1 MRRNRIGAGT
11 AATTIGAVV
20 VAASLG
26 LAGWS
31 AAAGAAA
38 PTGSTHAAAGGPS
51 GVPATV
57 TRSWL
62 EQALARRQATLSR
75 LTTMAKT
82 SPALSS
88 AVRATLVSQLAAE
101 TSGIDAL
108 AAAVPQEPTGTLA
121 TTAATM
127 VDQFRVYRVMAP
139 KVRIAVRAGRQA
151 RAEQRASHL
160 ETALSARIAGAGQSG
175 RTVARAQAA
184 EADFARRVA
193 QATADT
199 SAAGS
204 VLALQPSAYP
214 AEASTIAGARSDLR
228 SARSVLPAVRAD
240 LRTIRT
246 SLRAS

>member
-1 MRRNRIGAGT
+1 MRRNRIGAGI
-11 AATTIGAVV
+11 AAPTIGVVV

-31 AAAGAAA
+31 VAAGAAT

-57 TRSWL
+57 TRPWL
-62 EQALARRQATLSR
+62 GQALARRQATLSR

-88 AVRATLVSQLAAE
+88 AVRATLVAQLAAE

-108 AAAVPQEPTGTLA
+108 AAAAPQEPTATLA
-121 TTAATM
+121 TTAAAI
-127 VDQFRVYRVMAP
+127 VDQYRVYRVMAP
-139 KVRIAVRAGRQA
+139 KVRIAVRAGRQT
-151 RAEQRASHL
+151 RAEQRVSRL
-160 ETALSARIAGAGQSG
+160 ETALSARIASARQSG

-184 EADFARRVA
+184 EADLVRQVA

-204 VLALQPSAYP
+204 VLSLQPSAYP
-214 AEASTIAGARSDLR
+214 ASAATIVGARADLR
-228 SARSVLPAVRAD
+228 SARSVLPAVRTD